1 MSETVTVK
9 IEINGIVYPVS
20 CMSGEEDRLIK
31 SSEEVNR
38 VISDLSNIAE
48 NVGETRLLAMTSLIL
63 ADKLIDQQNIED
75 KSQYHNQMNDL
86 LIWLEKATERMNKV
100 AKLLENK

>member
-9 IEINGIVYPVS
+9 IEINGVVYPVS
-20 CMSGEEDRLIK
+20 CISGEQERLVK
-31 SSEEVNR
+31 SSQEVNA
-38 VISDLSNIAE
+38 VIASLSGISD

-63 ADKLIDQQNIED
+63 ADKLSEMENIKD
-75 KSQYHNQMNDL
+75 RSTSNNQMNEFSN
-86 LIWLEKATERMNKV
+86 WLEKATERMNKV

>member
-9 IEINGIVYPVS
+9 IEINGVVYPVS

-31 SSEEVNR
+31 SSKEVNK
-38 VISDLSNIAE
+38 VIESLSDVSE
-48 NVGETRLLAMTSLIL
+48 TVGETRLLAMTSLIL
-63 ADKLIDQQNIED
+63 ADKSIAQEHTADNNNINELIN
-75 KSQYHNQMNDL
+75 
-86 LIWLEKATERMNKV
+86 WLEKAIERMNKV